1 MDRSQSTFSAVD
13 DLKKIESQTRRST
26 SLNDL
31 RQYFERIQS
40 LRRAFPDDF
49 DLQVRL
55 AEVQEL
61 VIERARVLRGEPASN
76 RVDQGRPSFEGE
88 SYDEPRSHRHDD
100 AAEIPPEV
108 ERLDPKSWQRAI
120 YIGLFFA
127 VILFAAFFYL
137 IQTARR
143 LNMTPAETAD
153 QTAAETKAAAG
164 AKPPATNAS
173 APPVPTRPT
182 LRLYT
187 DLVPGSVSTDNNPP
201 QALKDGELVLDNV
214 EPGHHSMKVTGRSGE
229 AEFSY
234 DVTEKAAPKVVG
246 LPIASNVMAVL
257 VSTEDR
263 KARLVSNVD
272 RLQVALDGKSVGTAD
287 SDGLALD
294 NLGTADHDLEVS
306 EGNDHQRFVLTYT
319 PAPALT
325 VYVKSDPSAG
335 TVVVVTGQDGAEV
348 YINNA
353 HYRRQTEHGQ
363 IRIPNL
369 KVGQYTIR
377 VHKAGFLDPPPAIVH
392 VKKAEETRAE
402 FHLQPVPQIATL
414 EIKGALP
421 GTMVYVDG
429 DLAAAIEGGG
439 GATISNVKPGSHAI
453 ELRRDGAPTKKMER
467 TFNNG
472 DVVLLSGPEVVL
484 NKAAV
489 ESQPNTPS
497 SPSTATSAEQA
508 RPETSASRAN
518 ASMQLPG
525 EQVRKGGGFVPYH
538 TPRVAGHYTFAV
550 MNRKGGF
557 LKHGKI
563 QWYAGFQNGENYVL
577 FILDGKRGTVR
588 RVVNDKSEDVSRVSF
603 NFEED
608 EWVQVDLSVKPNSIN
623 ARVRHPDGPWVEMGD
638 VESTAGADFTKD
650 RVGFY
655 IPGSDE
661 LSVSNFR
668 FSPR

>member
-1 MDRSQSTFSAVD
+1 TST
-13 DLKKIESQTRRST
+13 
-26 SLNDL
+26 
-31 RQYFERIQS
+31 
-40 LRRAFPDDF
+40 
-49 DLQVRL
+49 
-55 AEVQEL
+55 
-61 VIERARVLRGEPASN
+61 
-76 RVDQGRPSFEGE
+76 
-88 SYDEPRSHRHDD
+88 
-100 AAEIPPEV
+100 
-108 ERLDPKSWQRAI
+108 
-120 YIGLFFA
+120 
-127 VILFAAFFYL
+127 
-137 IQTARR
+137 
-143 LNMTPAETAD
+143 
-153 QTAAETKAAAG
+153 ETKPAPGSTKA
-164 AKPPATNAS
+164 PATNAS
-173 APPVPTRPT
+173 VAPVPTRPT
-182 LRLYT
+182 VRLYT
-187 DLVPGSVSTDNNPP
+187 DLVPGSVSTDNKPAEP
-201 QALKDGELVLDNV
+201 LKDGELVLDNV

-246 LPIASNVMAVL
+246 LPAASNVMAVL
-257 VSTEDR
+257 VSTEDQ

-272 RLQVALDGKSVGTAD
+272 HLQVALDGKPAGTAD
-287 SDGLALD
+287 SDGLTLN
-294 NLGTADHDLEVS
+294 NLGTSDHDLQVS

-348 YINNA
+348 YINNV

-392 VKKAEETRAE
+392 VKKGEETRAE
-402 FHLQPVPQIATL
+402 FKLQPVPQIATL

-439 GATISNVKPGSHAI
+439 AATISNVKPGNHAI
-453 ELRRDGAPTKKMER
+453 ELRRDGAPTKKLER

-484 NKAAV
+484 NKATV
-489 ESQPNTPS
+489 ESQPNTPA
-497 SPSTATSAEQA
+497 SPSSGAAAEQPN
-508 RPETSASRAN
+508 PEASAPG
-518 ASMQLPG
+518 ASAGMQLQG

-538 TPRVAGHYTFAV
+538 TPRVAGHYTFAA

-577 FILDGKRGTVR
+577 FILDGKRATIR
-588 RVVNDKSEDVSRVSF
+588 RVINDKSEDVSRVSF
-603 NFEED
+603 SFDSD
-608 EWVQVDLSVKPNSIN
+608 EWVQVDLSVKPNSIS

-638 VESTAGADFTKD
+638 VVSTAGADFTKD

-661 LSVSNFR
+661 LAVSNFR